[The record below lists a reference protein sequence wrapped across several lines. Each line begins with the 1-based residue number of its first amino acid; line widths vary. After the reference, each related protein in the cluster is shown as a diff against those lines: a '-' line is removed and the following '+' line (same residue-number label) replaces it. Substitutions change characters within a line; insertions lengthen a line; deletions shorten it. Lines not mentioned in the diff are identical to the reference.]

1 MPDIGLPN
9 IGWLLLALAGVWA
22 LQLVLSL
29 YQSKRFHRRVFELR
43 KEGDKA
49 SVGMAGSNWKR
60 KVYAVLVVDEDRETV
75 HAHKLA
81 GFTVF
86 ADLEPVPELVGLPM
100 ARFEKDEPVSGVTRK
115 VWTAFQNAAGYIRDA
130 DEKAEQPES
139 DSAVVVENQ
148 SMPTGYSLSDSK
160 QSKSRKEVEQTEQ

>member
-1 MPDIGLPN
+1 MGN
-9 IGWLLLALAGVWA
+9 IGWLLLALAAVWA

-29 YQSKRFHRRVFELR
+29 YQSKRFHRKVFELR
-43 KEGDKA
+43 KQGDKA

-75 HAHKLA
+75 HAHKLQ

-86 ADLEPVPELVGLPM
+86 ADLEPVPELVGAPLS
-100 ARFEKDEPVSGVTRK
+100 RFEQSEPVAGVTRK
-115 VWTAFQNAAGYIRDA
+115 VWTAFRNAAGYIRDA
-130 DEKAEQPES
+130 DAKAAEPET
-139 DSAVVVENQ
+139 DSAIVVEQQ

-160 QSKSRKEVEQTEQ
+160 ETRTEKEVRQTEQ

>member
-1 MPDIGLPN
+1 MPDFAIPN
-9 IGWLLLALAGVWA
+9 IGWLLLALAAVWA

-29 YQSKRFHRRVFELR
+29 FQSKRFHRKVFELR

-49 SVGMAGSNWKR
+49 SVGMAGTNWKR

-75 HAHKLA
+75 HAHKLD

-86 ADLEPVPELVGLPM
+86 ANLEPVPELVGLPM
-100 ARFEKDEPVSGVTRK
+100 ARLEKSEPVSGVTRK

-130 DEKAEQPES
+130 DEKAAEPES
-139 DSAVVVENQ
+139 DSAIVVENQ
-148 SMPTGYSLSDSK
+148 SMPTGYSLSGSK
-160 QSKSRKEVEQTEQ
+160 DTKSKKEVEQTEQ